1 MLTTAMDNAGR
12 IRIKPPSA
20 TSVSRSVPQLPTD
33 LDSRNLA
40 TDQKADGLRTALA
53 MAQPVFL
60 ARGFLIL
67 PGGGQLEWKPHLS
80 RSLKGM
86 IVLVSTEVVV
96 LIAGLGGSLLGV
108 VGSLGGVWL
117 RSRYDYQRDENQ
129 AIRTETAAQ
138 AERRLDAYANLLV
151 AAGNVL
157 GTYQRLPGLLP
168 PTFDD
173 RAAQEANQR
182 MSSLAAELHRASA
195 IVALTG
201 SETGREEGKR
211 LYLAARGLAATR
223 VKWEGKWS
231 LSTSGNDLGLDRAIE
246 GYKAALVPETT
257 GLPGPRAIET
267 GRNHGET
274 GARADEAQDG
284 SAAVQRPVGPS
295 TGDSL

>member
-1 MLTTAMDNAGR
+1 
-12 IRIKPPSA
+12 
-20 TSVSRSVPQLPTD
+20 
-33 LDSRNLA
+33 
-40 TDQKADGLRTALA
+40 
-53 MAQPVFL
+53 
-60 ARGFLIL
+60 
-67 PGGGQLEWKPHLS
+67 
-80 RSLKGM
+80 M
-86 IVLVSTEVVV
+86 IVLVSSDVVV

-108 VGSLGGVWL
+108 AGSLGGVWL
-117 RSRYDYQRDENQ
+117 RGRYDYRRDENQ

-138 AERRLDAYANLLV
+138 GERRLDAYANLLV

-168 PTFDD
+168 PTFDE

-201 SETGREEGKR
+201 SLGREEGKR

-246 GYKAALVPETT
+246 AYKAALVPETT
-257 GLPGPRAIET
+257 GLPGQARVIET

-274 GARADEAQDG
+274 AARADEAQDG
-284 SAAVQRPVGPS
+284 SAAV
-295 TGDSL
+295 